1 MAWIL
6 ILPGIFNIG
15 SIGTKH
21 AMLVK
26 HAKTDSFVD
35 FLLDELLGH
44 KSQKRH
50 KFIVLDNGNVAKN
63 GW

>member
-1 MAWIL
+1 
-6 ILPGIFNIG
+6 
-15 SIGTKH
+15 
-21 AMLVK
+21 MLVK